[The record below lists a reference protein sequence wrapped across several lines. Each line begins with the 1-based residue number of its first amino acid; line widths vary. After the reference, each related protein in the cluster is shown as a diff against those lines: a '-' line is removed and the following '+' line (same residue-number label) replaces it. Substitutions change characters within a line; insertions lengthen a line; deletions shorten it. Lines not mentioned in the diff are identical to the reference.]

1 MQTTGPDGAVPMI
14 AHGSV
19 YLRPAERED
28 LPRFVSWLTDA
39 RTTRTLGLVAPIS
52 NAQEETWFERLV
64 AVQGRERWHFVVC
77 RREDGR
83 PVGVVGL
90 DDLDLVNGSA
100 PLGIFI
106 GDAADR
112 GRGHG
117 SDAIEALLR
126 FAFDSLRLERVWLDV
141 YAFNDGAIRV
151 YERAGFVR
159 EGVLRHALWR
169 EGRWWDDVRMAIL
182 ADEWRAR
189 VAELDRRSGEER

>member
-1 MQTTGPDGAVPMI
+1 MSITRPDGALPMI

-28 LPRFVSWLTDA
+28 IPRFVAWLADA
-39 RTTRTLGLVAPIS
+39 RTTRTLALIAPLSI
-52 NAQEETWFERLV
+52 AQEEAWFERVV
-64 AVQGRERWHFVVC
+64 AAQGRERWHFVIC
-77 RREDGR
+77 RRDDDR

-106 GDAADR
+106 GDAADQ
-112 GRGHG
+112 GRGYG
-117 SDAIEALLR
+117 SDAIQALLR

-141 YAFNDGAIRV
+141 YAFNERATRV

-169 EGRWWDDVRMAIL
+169 EGQWWDDVRMAIL
-182 ADEWRAR
+182 AGEWRAQ
-189 VAELDRRSGEER
+189 VAERSQGSEDR